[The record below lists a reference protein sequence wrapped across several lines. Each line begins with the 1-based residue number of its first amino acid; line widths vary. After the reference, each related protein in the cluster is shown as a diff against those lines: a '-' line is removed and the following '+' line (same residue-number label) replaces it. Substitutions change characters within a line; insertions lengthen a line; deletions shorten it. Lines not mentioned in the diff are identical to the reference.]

1 MRILLVVVDGVV
13 VCVVGLTVEA
23 GEVTTGD
30 VVGGSVMSEHLSVL
44 HTMDSDW
51 KIFRLVK

>member
-30 VVGGSVMSEHLSVL
+30 VVGDSVMSEHLSVL
-44 HTMDSDW
+44 HAMDSD
-51 KIFRLVK
+51 

>member
-1 MRILLVVVDGVV
+1 MRILLVVVEGVV
-13 VCVVGLTVEA
+13 VCVVDLTVEA

-44 HTMDSDW
+44 HATDSDW